1 MDRLLEMQTFCAV
14 VDAGSFVAASYGL
27 GMSKAAVSRYMNE
40 LESRLGVRLLHRTT
54 RRLSLTPEG
63 DVFYVRC
70 RELLAGVKEA
80 EAEITSRSD
89 VAKGVLRIN
98 APVSFG
104 ISHLAPLW
112 GEFHARYPEVELNI
126 DLSDRIAD
134 IVEEGFDL
142 AIRIATLQSSTLVSR
157 RITGTRLMACAS
169 PGYLEVHGTPT
180 RPAELADH
188 KIISY
193 SNFATGN
200 DWRFDGPDGP
210 DSVRTHPWMHANNG
224 ETCCGAAVAHQGV
237 ILQPGFLVQKEL
249 DAGRLVEV
257 LTDYRSTE
265 LGVYAVY
272 PTRKFVTPKVRAL
285 VDFLASAFPK
295 AL

>member
-14 VDAGSFVAASYGL
+14 VEASSFVAASDAL
-27 GMSKAAVSRYMNE
+27 GMSKAAVSRYINE

-54 RRLSLTPEG
+54 RRLSLTAEG
-63 DVFYVRC
+63 EVFYVRC
-70 RELLAGVKEA
+70 RELLAGVEEA
-80 EAEITSRSD
+80 EAEVTSRSG

-112 GEFHARYPEVELNI
+112 GEFHAHYPDVELNI
-126 DLSDRIAD
+126 DLSDRIVD

-142 AIRIATLQSSTLVSR
+142 AIRISTLRNSTLVSR
-157 RITGTRLMACAS
+157 RITNTRLVVCAS
-169 PGYLEVHGTPT
+169 PEYLKAHGTPT
-180 RPAELADH
+180 QPSDLAHH
-188 KIISY
+188 KVIAY

-200 DWRFDGPDGP
+200 DWHFKGPEGP
-210 DSVRTHPWMHANNG
+210 VSTRVRPWMYANNG
-224 ETCCGAAVAHQGV
+224 ETCCAAAVAHQGL
-237 ILQPGFLVQKEL
+237 ILQPSFLLQEDL
-249 DAGRLVEV
+249 DAGRLVE
-257 LTDYRSTE
+257 LMPDYRSAE

-285 VDFLASAFPK
+285 VDFLVSAFPE
-295 AL
+295 LL

>member
-14 VDAGSFVAASYGL
+14 VEAGSFVAASEAQGI
-27 GMSKAAVSRYMNE
+27 SRAAVSRYVGE

-54 RRLSLTPEG
+54 RRLSLTGEG
-63 DVFYVRC
+63 EIFYVRC
-70 RELLAGVKEA
+70 RELLAGIEEA

-89 VAKGVLRIN
+89 VARGVLRVN

-112 GEFHARYPEVELNI
+112 GKFHTQYPDVELTI
-126 DLSDRIAD
+126 DLSDRIVD

-157 RITGTRLMACAS
+157 RITSTRLMACAS
-169 PGYLEVHGTPT
+169 PEYLKAHGSPT
-180 RPAELADH
+180 EPAELSGH
-188 KIISY
+188 RIITY
-193 SNFATGN
+193 SNFTTGN
-200 DWRFDGPDGP
+200 DWPFHGPEGAT
-210 DSVRTHPWMHANNG
+210 SVRVRPWMYANNG
-224 ETCCGAAVAHQGV
+224 DTCCAAAVAGQGV
-237 ILQPGFLVQKEL
+237 VLQPGFLLHRDLE
-249 DAGRLVEV
+249 AGRLVE
-257 LTDYRSTE
+257 LMPDYHSTE

-285 VDFLASAFPK
+285 VDFLVSAFPESI
-295 AL
+295 